1 MNLTFRRLV
10 RFALTFVPLFAIFFA
25 SYIAFVEHYEPIVI
39 GSANLIT
46 GRMNPP
52 TVLQIEEDR
61 NWTGYVFEATAG
73 KQRIKAWKS
82 ATRQLILL
90 SLVSVPSL
98 LLATPTTWR
107 RRFRWMLI
115 AIPLIYLGHIMAAVI
130 LTRAQYCLAQSPDVW
145 VCRWAKSFAVTSGQ
159 MMAGF
164 LWFGLTWRFWFEREG
179 EDVAQDGRAT
189 DTGTRGE

>member
-1 MNLTFRRLV
+1 MNLTFRRLI

-25 SYIAFVEHYEPIVI
+25 GYMTLVKHYEPIVV
-39 GSANLIT
+39 GSANLVT

-52 TVLQIEEDR
+52 TVLQIEEHR
-61 NWTGYVFEATAG
+61 NWTGYVFDPNRG

-115 AIPLIYLGHIMAAVI
+115 AIPLIYLGHILAAVI
-130 LTRAQYCLAQSPDVW
+130 LTRAQYCLGQTPDAW
-145 VCRWAKSFAVTSGQ
+145 FCRWAKSFAVTSGQ

-164 LWFGLTWRFWFEREG
+164 LWFGLTWRFWFEREDP
-179 EDVAQDGRAT
+179 DVAQAPRAT
-189 DTGTRGE
+189 DTGARVE